1 MASSS
6 TSTDGTATPVP
17 LQRSSDSV
25 GSKQAT
31 LESLTNTLS
40 KLETDFHALNVSNS
54 SDMNDF
60 QLQTET
66 ELTNAKKARQLHDD
80 VVEYRNAHKDKIDE
94 IKSRIRE
101 TYPNQV
107 AQQLSPE
114 IQDQIKAEV
123 QACTKDEVKIQF
135 EKLMPISLR
144 QQLDE
149 INGQLST
156 VKNAFS
162 NSEARSSNS
171 SIDIVD
177 AVTRKDKLKPVLKP
191 DGTKSSFWPLDLISL
206 FAYDPETVKKLL
218 KDYELP
224 IDKAHDTNLNSFLG
238 YIGIKQQ
245 VV

>member
-1 MASSS
+1 MAASS

-17 LQRSSDSV
+17 LQRSPDSV

-40 KLETDFHALNVSNS
+40 KLETDFHALNASNP

-60 QLQTET
+60 QQTET
-66 ELTNAKKARQLHDD
+66 ELTNAKARQLHDD

-114 IQDQIKAEV
+114 IQDHIKAEV
-123 QACTKDEVKIQF
+123 QACTKDEMKMQF

-218 KDYELP
+218 RDYELP
-224 IDKAHDTNLNSFLG
+224 IDKVHDTNLNSFLG

>member
-66 ELTNAKKARQLHDD
+66 ELTNAKARQLHND
-80 VVEYRNAHKDKIDE
+80 VVEYKNAHKDKIDE

-107 AQQLSPE
+107 AQQLSPV
-114 IQDQIKAEV
+114 IQGHIKAEV
-123 QACTKDEVKIQF
+123 QACTKDEVKMQF

-218 KDYELP
+218 RDYELP